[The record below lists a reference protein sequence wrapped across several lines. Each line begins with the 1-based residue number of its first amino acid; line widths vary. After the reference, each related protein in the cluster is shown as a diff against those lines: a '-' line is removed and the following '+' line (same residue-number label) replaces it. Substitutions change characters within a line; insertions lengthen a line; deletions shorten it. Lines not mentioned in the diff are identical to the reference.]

1 MDGRL
6 PDKINCKAGS
16 FMTNIRVSIAA
27 ILSATDSIEEGL
39 GNVSKLWDTA
49 EDAIRKAE
57 SAWSCNAAEQ
67 VLGVIR
73 SAIQKVTVASEQ
85 QMSETCKKLLSCAQ
99 NYKLAENANTQN
111 QLSVRKKFEINGK

>member
-1 MDGRL
+1 
-6 PDKINCKAGS
+6 
-16 FMTNIRVSIAA
+16 MTNIRVSVVA
-27 ILSATDSIEEGL
+27 ILSATDSIEEIL

-73 SAIQKVTVASEQ
+73 PAIEKVAPASEQ

-111 QLSVRKKFEINGK
+111 QLSVRKKLEINGR

>member
-1 MDGRL
+1 
-6 PDKINCKAGS
+6 
-16 FMTNIRVSIAA
+16 MTNIRVSIAA

>member
-1 MDGRL
+1 
-6 PDKINCKAGS
+6 
-16 FMTNIRVSIAA
+16 MTNIRVSIAA

-57 SAWSCNAAEQ
+57 SAWSCNTAEQ
-67 VLGVIR
+67 VLGVIH
-73 SAIQKVTVASEQ
+73 SAIQKVAPASEQ

-111 QLSVRKKFEINGK
+111 QLSVRKKFEINGR